1 MNEQIIKELAD
12 SLKIRVN
19 QVENTLN
26 LLQQDNTVP
35 FIARYRKEATGGLDE
50 QQILAISKQYEYEV
64 KLAER
69 KEAVLNRI
77 ATQGKLTDEIRDSI
91 NAATKLSEV
100 EDLYRPYVQ
109 KKKTRAAMAI
119 KKGLQPLADWMLSL
133 PKEGDLKKEVSK

>member
-77 ATQGKLTDEIRDSI
+77 ATH
-91 NAATKLSEV
+91 A
-100 EDLYRPYVQ
+100 
-109 KKKTRAAMAI
+109 
-119 KKGLQPLADWMLSL
+119 
-133 PKEGDLKKEVSK
+133 